1 MAEVFFPT
9 DDLAPLPAAATF
21 IEIDHRLQ
29 EAASVVVGDATKV
42 SLAEVS
48 LASLDG
54 TPTASDEVVAG
65 NEGAG
70 SADEDSVGDDTI
82 LADEA
87 VLTVNEVE
95 DVLRVAFAEADQSVS
110 ITNVQGAISVGYD
123 LSSDLPRHS
132 FGCTG
137 IPYYLVC

>member
-1 MAEVFFPT
+1 M
-9 DDLAPLPAAATF
+9 
-21 IEIDHRLQ
+21 
-29 EAASVVVGDATKV
+29 VVVDDATKV

-54 TPTASDEVVAG
+54 TPTALDEVVAG
-65 NEGAG
+65 NEGVG
-70 SADEDSVGDDTI
+70 SADEDSVGDETI

-95 DVLRVAFAEADQSVS
+95 DVIRDAFAEADQLVS
-110 ITNVQGAISVGYD
+110 ITNVQGAISVGHD
-123 LSSDLPRHS
+123 LSSDSPRHS

-137 IPYYLVC
+137 IPDYPV